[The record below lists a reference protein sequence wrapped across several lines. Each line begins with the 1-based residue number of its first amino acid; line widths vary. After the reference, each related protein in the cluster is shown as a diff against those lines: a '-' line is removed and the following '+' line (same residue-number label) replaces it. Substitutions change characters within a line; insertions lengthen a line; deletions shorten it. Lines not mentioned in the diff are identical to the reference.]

1 MNKLIC
7 QLEHFPPIFLPFFPY
22 YLFLPIECLLMP
34 DTMVGA
40 SSQETWLLLLRHS
53 FCLGRCHLTS
63 AVIVVIGGPVG
74 GAFGPTW
81 RSQERPHLDGDS
93 WVGLPCVLSQSA
105 AIHSCREQKNQCL
118 SSSRKHDL
126 FFIHEEMFKFV

>member
-1 MNKLIC
+1 
-7 QLEHFPPIFLPFFPY
+7 
-22 YLFLPIECLLMP
+22 MP

-40 SSQETWLLLLRHS
+40 SSLETWPLLLRHS

-63 AVIVVIGGPVG
+63 AVIDVIGGPVD
-74 GAFGPTW
+74 GALGPTW

-105 AIHSCREQKNQCL
+105 AIHSCREQKINASVALGNMTFFSYMRKCL
-118 SSSRKHDL
+118 DL
-126 FFIHEEMFKFV
+126 YKGILTKYYKTCISFLEYTVR